1 MDIHAYEITTQT
13 ASSGTWSSNTPKI
26 ASGICHQIFLATSV
40 SNITFDFKLID
51 DKSNVVYDTI
61 RREKTA
67 TMVLDDEV
75 CLPMKGI
82 YTARVY
88 NASSDGVS
96 FNGRIM
102 VRDQ

>member
-1 MDIHAYEITTQT
+1 MDIHAYEITSQNAT
-13 ASSGTWSSNTPKI
+13 SGIWSSNTPDIK
-26 ASGICHQIFLATSV
+26 SGICHHIVLAANASDL
-40 SNITFDFKLID
+40 TFDFKLID

-67 TMVLDDEV
+67 TFVLDDEV
-75 CLPMKGI
+75 CIPLKGI

-88 NASSDGVS
+88 NASSDGTFS
-96 FNGRIM
+96 GRVM